1 MAKKSDKI
9 GVDEWIRDTPLSRA
23 LLERSHLEPEVLK
36 TLLLYYWSEDITF
49 EKMARKLGIKR
60 PGAWKRWRKGLDAI
74 MRSFYTIELAIY
86 AGVLDE
92 KTAKILV
99 RDLEDYVGLAQGGKD
114 LEGLRDRIEKRMV
127 EMKKRTLKGT
137 Y

>member
-1 MAKKSDKI
+1 MTKESDKM
-9 GVDEWIRDTPLSRA
+9 GVDEWIRDNPLSQA
-23 LLERSHLEPEVLK
+23 LLEGSHLEPEILK
-36 TLLLYYWSEDITF
+36 ALLLYYWGEDMTF
-49 EKMARKLGIKR
+49 EKMARKLKIKR

-99 RDLEDYVGLAQGGKD
+99 RDLEDYVELAQGGKD
-114 LEGLRDRIEKRMV
+114 LKGVRDRIEKRMV
-127 EMKKRTLKGT
+127 EMKKRASKGT